1 HHPRCFDSQG
11 GVEMVSLVKGFAGKA
26 THPLLTGVDLGAYT
40 AGVAMLWQALPDFNR
55 PRWPPPR

>member
-1 HHPRCFDSQG
+1 
-11 GVEMVSLVKGFAGKA
+11 MVSLVKGFAGKA